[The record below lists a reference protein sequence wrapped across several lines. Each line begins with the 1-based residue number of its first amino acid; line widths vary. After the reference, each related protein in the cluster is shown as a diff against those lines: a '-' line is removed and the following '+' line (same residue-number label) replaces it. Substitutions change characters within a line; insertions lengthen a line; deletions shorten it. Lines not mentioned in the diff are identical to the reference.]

1 MAEAKLGRTYAKSLF
16 DLSLEKGNTEAVYQ
30 DMSLIHQVCE
40 ENRALILLLQN
51 PIIFPEKKTSILREI
66 FQKKIDAL
74 TMRFLEIIVHKRRE
88 NQLLSITTEFIASY
102 LAYKGIEKAIVTT
115 ATGLDDKL
123 RSEVI
128 AMVKKSS
135 QSNVELVEKIDKK
148 LLGGFVLRVGD
159 VQYDASISRSLKK
172 LSREFLQNSY
182 IKKINN
188 KNLK

>member
-1 MAEAKLGRTYAKSLF
+1 MAEAKLGRRYAKSLF

-88 NQLLSITTEFIASY
+88 NQLLSITTEFIAAY

-182 IKKINN
+182 IKKN
-188 KNLK
+188 